1 MPAPTGIPALY
12 LYPLNGSF
20 ATKHIAL
27 LRNERPVNLGRQI
40 NERSTPEEGNG
51 IFDSKVLSRQHAS
64 VWEEGGKI
72 FIKDSKSSN
81 GTFVNGERLSPE
93 GIESDPYELK
103 SDDIVELGI
112 DILGEDKNTII
123 HSKVAA
129 RVLCVLNEQDA
140 RMAART

>member
-1 MPAPTGIPALY
+1 MPAPSEVPALY
-12 LYPLNGSF
+12 LYSLNDSF
-20 ATKHIAL
+20 ATKHIAV
-27 LRNERPVNLGRQI
+27 LRNELPVKLGRQTD
-40 NERSTPEEGNG
+40 ERLTPEEGNG
-51 IFDSKVLSRQHAS
+51 IFNSKVLSRQHAS

-103 SDDIVELGI
+103 SDDILELGI
-112 DILGEDKNTII
+112 DILGEDNRTII
-123 HSKVAA
+123 HHKVAA
-129 RVLCVLNEQDA
+129 RVLCILSEQDA